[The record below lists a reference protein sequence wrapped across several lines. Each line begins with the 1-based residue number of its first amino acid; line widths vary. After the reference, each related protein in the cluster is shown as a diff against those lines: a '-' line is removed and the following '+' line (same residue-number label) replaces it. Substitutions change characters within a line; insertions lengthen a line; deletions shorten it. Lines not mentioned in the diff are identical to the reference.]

1 MSLQVKIIPCRTDN
15 YSYVCIDSE
24 NNAFVVD
31 PSEFIP
37 VDDFIKT
44 NNLNLKYILNTHHH
58 FDHVDGNIEL
68 KEKYGAKI
76 VGNKNDKDR
85 IPGIDICL
93 MEGEFFEFNEYKTEI
108 IDIPGHT
115 IGHIAFYIQ
124 SENIVFTGDT
134 LFSLGCGR
142 IFEGTPEMMYQSLN
156 KLKNLPDNTKVFCGH
171 EYTLSNALFLDTII
185 KDVNLDKKIANLK
198 LLQEKKEPSIPT
210 TIGEEKK
217 LNFFLKSNEDHFK
230 NHLKMSNSDDV
241 EVFAYLRSLKDS
253 F

>member
-1 MSLQVKIIPCRTDN
+1 
-15 YSYVCIDSE
+15 VCIDSK

-31 PSEFIP
+31 PSEFMP

-44 NNLNLKYILNTHHH
+44 NSLNLKYILNTHHH

-76 VGNKNDKDR
+76 VGSKNDKDR

-142 IFEGTPEMMYQSLN
+142 IFEGTPEMMHQSLN
-156 KLKNLPDNTKVFCGH
+156 KLKNLPDNTRVYCGH
-171 EYTLSNALFLDTII
+171 EYTLNNALFLESVI
-185 KDVNLDKKIANLK
+185 KDEDLGEKIESLKKLY
-198 LLQEKKEPSIPT
+198 KKKQPSIPT
-210 TIGEEKK
+210 TIKAEKK
-217 LNFFLKSNEDHFK
+217 LNFFLKSDEENFK
-230 NHLKMSNSDDV
+230 NHLKMSKANDL
-241 EVFAYLRSLKDS
+241 EVFTYLRHLKDT

>member
-1 MSLQVKIIPCRTDN
+1 MSLRVEIIPCRTDN
-15 YSYVCIDSE
+15 YSYVCIDNE

-37 VDDFIKT
+37 VDDFIKK

-58 FDHVDGNIEL
+58 FDHVGGNIEL

-93 MEGEFFEFNEYKTEI
+93 MEGEFFKFNEYKAEI

-115 IGHIAFYIQ
+115 IGHIAFHIQ

-156 KLKNLPDNTKVFCGH
+156 KLKNLPENTRVYCGH
-171 EYTLSNALFLDTII
+171 EYTPVSYTHLTL
-185 KDVNLDKKIANLK
+185 
-198 LLQEKKEPSIPT
+198 PT
-210 TIGEEKK
+210 K
-217 LNFFLKSNEDHFK
+217 
-230 NHLKMSNSDDV
+230 
-241 EVFAYLRSLKDS
+241 A
-253 F
+253 